1 MSGNRP
7 MTDFPRSEAGLVDNF
22 IGTAY
27 DVVKGVYDA
36 LPEIRELYEIKEEI
50 PQLGVEA
57 VEAAMVP
64 ARVEIAGLVQVAEDW
79 ANAAE
84 ASAEAAEAAAN
95 DAKKANV
102 MYPFT
107 FNIAQAE
114 YDVTVIAG
122 RSDVTTSGLAL
133 WVEGAIE
140 YDFTITSPTK
150 FIINSMLDYP
160 DGAQMGIILNARFDN
175 IIKNF
180 DDLADAFTV
189 AFDSAQAVRALEF
202 SQFLQGS
209 ALEIPVPYVSGMTL
223 TRPTQTVNYLGDDYR
238 VNPIYLPLTTSLWET
253 DAAKMVLIG
262 NDSLREDLSS
272 TTNPSLGSSLSGF
285 VRTALADQITNTQQ
299 ALSGM
304 RLNIFE
310 FAKYIPSR
318 SGAPSTWDWTLATAA
333 AQAYLSTRSKGIIFY
348 PAGQYPHQYI
358 TRIAG
363 VSLEGE
369 GARATAITALP
380 VTRSGAYGLVE
391 IGPGA
396 VSGSHIRGMSFYGSA
411 TTAHNAAPVN
421 SDQWGCYFKAQWDAG
436 YQHGGLW
443 FSIHDDV
450 QVFNFNLG
458 VWSRGGYTINNYQRP
473 NQFLQFR
480 NVFIQVP
487 NGGRAL
493 YLTGQHGQV
502 EFLGGSAE
510 GSDGMVASACIEIG
524 MDPSPATMADNAA
537 PGMGENTADVAGT
550 GTSVQSPYN
559 VNFSNSFSIQ
569 KSRKGIVAKNCR
581 QISLR
586 GVWVEDIAE
595 LIDLSTNAHL
605 TVEASHLANP
615 ANGAVGGAAGSGYLF
630 KLATNAVL
638 EFKSTSDV
646 IGTVDNYLEPT
657 TNLNE
662 IRSLKVE
669 GLGFG
674 DTSQKYKAAGYK
686 TMVLTGAAIDVGA
699 HKFVVINPSTTD
711 YSLKLATLN
720 ATAAPGERITIRP
733 LNGAITLTNLGN
745 ISLLGESEICCP
757 QSGTL
762 VLERVFQVIG
772 SVEWV
777 LISVSEHRA
786 TASPTDGFYYPQNHR
801 IWRRGAVANQ
811 QMGWMVTTAGL
822 AGSTLVTKAMPNLAA

>member
-7 MTDFPRSEAGLVDNF
+7 MTDFPRNEAGLVDNF

-36 LPEIRELYEIKEEI
+36 LPEIRELHEIVEEI
-50 PQLGVEA
+50 PGMGVAA

-64 ARVEIAGLVQVAEDW
+64 ARVEILGYVDRAED
-79 ANAAE
+79 A
-84 ASAEAAEAAAN
+84 AEAAEAAAN

-107 FNIAQAE
+107 FNVAQAE

-122 RSDVTTSGLAL
+122 RNDVTTSGLAL

-160 DGAQMGIILNARFDN
+160 NGAQMGVILNARFDN

-202 SQFLQGS
+202 SQFLQNSG
-209 ALEIPVPYVSGMTL
+209 LEVPVPYVSGMTI

-238 VNPIYLPLTTSLWET
+238 VNPVYLPLVTTTW
-253 DAAKMVLIG
+253 AADLPKMVLIG
-262 NDSLREDLSS
+262 NDSLRADMANI
-272 TTNPSLGSSLSGF
+272 TDPSLGSGLSGF
-285 VRTALADQITNTQQ
+285 LRSPLADQITNTQQ
-299 ALSGM
+299 ALSGT
-304 RLNIFE
+304 RVNIFE

-318 SGAPSTWDWTLATAA
+318 VGLPSNWDWTLATAA
-333 AQAYLSTRSKGIIFY
+333 GQAYLLSRGRGVLSY
-348 PAGQYPHQYI
+348 PAGMYPHQYI
-358 TRIAG
+358 TRVVG

-380 VTRSGAYGLVE
+380 VTRPGDFGLVE
-391 IGPGA
+391 IGPGP
-396 VSGSHIRGMSFYGSA
+396 VSGSHIRGMSFYGSL
-411 TTAHNAAPVN
+411 TTEHNAPPVN
-421 SDQWGCYFKAQWDAG
+421 PNQWGCYFKAQWDAG

-450 QVFNFNLG
+450 QVFNFNKG
-458 VWSRGGYTINNYQRP
+458 VWSRAGYTTNNYKRP

-480 NVFIQVP
+480 NFFIQVP
-487 NGGRAL
+487 NGGEAL
-493 YLTGQHGQV
+493 RMTGQHGQI
-502 EFLGGSAE
+502 EFSGGSAE
-510 GSDGMVASACIEIG
+510 GSDGMVAALC
-524 MDPSPATMADNAA
+524 MKLDWDPDPATMADNAA
-537 PGMGENTADVAGT
+537 PGQGESTTHVAGV
-550 GTSVQSPYN
+550 GSAVQSPYN

-569 KSRKGIVAKNCR
+569 KSRKGIYARNCR
-581 QISLR
+581 QVSVR
-586 GVWVEDIAE
+586 GAWVEGVAE
-595 LIDLSTNAHL
+595 LLEMTSNAHV
-605 TVEASHLANP
+605 TMEASHLANP
-615 ANGAVGGAAGSGYLF
+615 ANGAVGGVAGTGYLF
-630 KLATNAVL
+630 KLGSGSAL

-646 IGTVDNYLEPT
+646 IGTVDNYLEAT
-657 TNLNE
+657 TNLND

-669 GLGFG
+669 GLAFG
-674 DTSQKYKAAGYK
+674 DTYQKYKAAGYK
-686 TMVLTGAAIDVGA
+686 TLTLTGSAIDIGA
-699 HKFVVINPSTTD
+699 HKFAVINPSPAD
-711 YSLKLATLN
+711 YSLKLVNLLS
-720 ATAAPGERITIRP
+720 TAAPGERVTIRP
-733 LNGAITLTNLGN
+733 LNGAITLSNTGN
-745 ISLLGESEICCP
+745 ISLHGESEICCP
-757 QSGTL
+757 QSGAV

-772 SVEWV
+772 DVEWV

-786 TASPTDGFYYPQNHR
+786 TGSPVDGFYYPQNHR

-811 QMGWMVTTAGL
+811 QMGWIVTTAGL

>member
-1 MSGNRP
+1 MSINRP
-7 MTDFPRSEAGLVDNF
+7 YADFPRNEAGLVDNF

-27 DVVKGVYDA
+27 DTVKAVYDA
-36 LPEIRELYEIKEEI
+36 LPEIRELHEIVEEI
-50 PQLGVEA
+50 PQLGVDA

-79 ANAAE
+79 ADAAE

-95 DAKKANV
+95 EAKKANV

-160 DGAQMGIILNARFDN
+160 NGAQMGVILNARFDN

-189 AFDSAQAVRALEF
+189 AFNSAQAVRALEF
-202 SQFLQGS
+202 SEFLQNSG
-209 ALEIPVPYVSGMTL
+209 LEVPVPYVSGMTI

-238 VNPIYLPLTTSLWET
+238 VNPIYLPLTTTTWEA
-253 DAAKMVLIG
+253 DSPKMVMIG
-262 NDSLREDLSS
+262 NDSLREDMAS
-272 TTNPSLGSSLSGF
+272 TTNPSLGSGLSGF
-285 VRTALADQITNTQQ
+285 VRTALADQIINVQQ
-299 ALSGM
+299 ALSGS
-304 RLNIFE
+304 RVNIYE

-318 SGAPSTWDWTLATAA
+318 VGAPSTWDWTLATAA
-333 AQAYLSTRSKGIIFY
+333 GQAYLLSRGKGILFY
-348 PAGQYPHQYI
+348 PAGVYPHQYI
-358 TRIAG
+358 IRVGG

-380 VTRSGAYGLVE
+380 VSTAGDFGLVQ
-391 IGPGA
+391 IGAGP

-411 TTAHNAAPVN
+411 TTDHNAAPVN
-421 SDQWGCYFKAQWDAG
+421 AGQWGCYFKAQWDAG

-450 QVFNFNLG
+450 QVVNFNKGL
-458 VWSRGGYTINNYQRP
+458 WSRGGYTINNYQRP

-487 NGGRAL
+487 NGGRAI
-493 YLTGQHGQV
+493 YLTGQHGQI
-502 EFLGGSAE
+502 EFSGGSGE
-510 GSDGMVASACIEIG
+510 GSDSMVADTCIEIG
-524 MDPSPATMADNAA
+524 MDPNPATMADNAA

-550 GTSVQSPYN
+550 GTSVQAPYN

-581 QISLR
+581 QISVR
-586 GVWVEDIAE
+586 GAWVEDIAE
-595 LIDLSTNAHL
+595 LINLSTNAHL
-605 TVEASHLANP
+605 TFESNHLANP
-615 ANGAVGGAAGSGYLF
+615 ANGSVGGMAGTGFLF
-630 KLATNAVL
+630 KLATSAAL

-646 IGTVDNYLEPT
+646 IGTVDTYLEAT
-657 TNLNE
+657 TNLND

-669 GLGFG
+669 GLAFG
-674 DTSQKYKAAGYK
+674 DTYQKYKAAGYK
-686 TMVLTGAAIDVGA
+686 TLTLTGGDVDIGA
-699 HKFVVINPSTTD
+699 HKFVVINPSAAD
-711 YSLKLATLN
+711 YSLKLSTLK
-720 ATAAPGERITIRP
+720 ATAAPGEQITIRP
-733 LNGAITLTNLGN
+733 LQGALTLTNAGN
-745 ISLLGESEICCP
+745 ISLCGEAEICCP
-757 QSGTL
+757 LSGTL

-772 SVEWV
+772 NVEWV